1 MDGGA
6 EVESETEDGA
16 VEGEETK
23 ATECDVS
30 VRFGGGGCCMLKTGA

>member
-6 EVESETEDGA
+6 EVESEAEDSA
-16 VEGEETK
+16 VADEEAE